1 MRLLKEECGISL
13 VEVVASLVLITIIL
27 ISFFSFFIQSKKT
40 HVTSESIVDATYM
53 AQKEMEELYGFISAS
68 SLEWLIDPNNT
79 QVTLN
84 NMEFIYDPTDTA
96 CKNKCKKFLSVSN
109 EEHYVQLAVNNKY
122 HNLVNVIVNVPKEN
136 GLNSV
141 TMESIFRWGVY
152 P

>member
-96 CKNKCKKFLSVSN
+96 CKNKCKNSYPSVMKN
-109 EEHYVQLAVNNKY
+109 IMFN
-122 HNLVNVIVNVPKEN
+122 
-136 GLNSV
+136 
-141 TMESIFRWGVY
+141 
-152 P
+152 